1 MAIGS
6 STTIV
11 VELAFSIM
19 VIVLSTAIDGELMS
33 TIVAIALPFVVAIVL
48 PFAMAIA
55 LLFVVDIVSS

>member
-1 MAIGS
+1 
-6 STTIV
+6 
-11 VELAFSIM
+11 M